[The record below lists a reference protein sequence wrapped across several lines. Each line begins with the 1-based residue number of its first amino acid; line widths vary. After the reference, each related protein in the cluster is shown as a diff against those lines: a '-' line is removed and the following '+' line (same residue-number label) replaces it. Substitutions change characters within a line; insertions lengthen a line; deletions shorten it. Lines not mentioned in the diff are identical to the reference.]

1 MEKYNISISEI
12 LEIEARRTEINSYD
26 LRDITFLD
34 ENDEAV
40 VIDQKIID
48 DFRFTGLHNIN
59 FITSEFYKRGFEDE
73 KL

>member
-12 LEIEARRTEINSYD
+12 HELEARRRVINSCD

-34 ENDEAV
+34 ENDEPV
-40 VIDQKIID
+40 VINQKILE
-48 DFRFTGLHNIN
+48 DFRFTGLHNID
-59 FITSEFYKRGFEDE
+59 FIMSEFYKRGFDE